1 MIKKLRCGLILS
13 FIFALFASAAA
24 LCACQQD
31 KQDPSYYGLYISGTG
46 SRNAAFLINED
57 GFYLGD
63 KRNYYQ
69 YKFDYSYDNGVI
81 KVDGLSSDFY
91 LFENN
96 QVLCYASI
104 NRGLKLNVRNGLFS
118 ERYWS
123 YDANGFNTSLTFNED
138 GSYSIMEIVESYSEN
153 GKYTLNSG
161 VIIYYTTLLLNTD
174 YDYVNEEGEQHYGY
188 VDENYNLYLTA
199 FIKNPEQF
207 AGNGTDTSN
216 PTPPEDDDTPVT
228 PDSET
233 YTLNYSATEGGR
245 IVGTTTQTVKK
256 GGSGD
261 SVIAIANEGY
271 EFMGWSDGVTT
282 AERTDTN
289 VAEDITVTA
298 QFEEIKKYTLTY
310 SATTGGYIA
319 GESEQIVEEGA
330 NGSAVTAVA
339 NEGYKFVGWSDGVTA
354 AERRDTSVADDITV
368 TAQFELNNTTQFAGG
383 SGTQANPYKIST
395 AEHLKNIALY
405 PGAHFILISD
415 ITLPQAEE
423 GRSNFTPLFSDETMF
438 SGSLN
443 GNGHTVYN
451 LTIYNTSTFYTGLF
465 SCIGAEGSVAN
476 LTLEY
481 VNLNGTNYIGGIA
494 GYAIGAVTDC
504 TVSGEITYISQNGYS
519 VFLGGIAGRAENSV
533 NGCSSAV
540 DIFAENVMAD
550 VYAGGIA
557 GYYSY
562 AVGEE
567 EPALTVTSSAGIYLS
582 DSESGYGYPYAGGI
596 FGYLTGG
603 INVADS
609 YFVGDMIIEWKHLYA
624 EIGGLAGH
632 GDGDSIFASC
642 YFAGDITVTT
652 GHYSY
657 VGGLV
662 GRSGVS
668 AFISCYST
676 GDITVTAAGGCEV
689 GGLLGVVNYG
699 HVISCCYSTG
709 DITVHSNRD
718 ADCIGG
724 LIGRAYNS
732 GPLSNCYTASQIK
745 YEGEKQEKHIGALA
759 GEADELTIINTHWLY
774 YAESGVEYAVGYS
787 SDMGIPTS
795 IGSTRHTDIADFYA
809 LAQKLNEGLE
819 TPAWENIG
827 DSSLPTLKK
836 ENN

>member
-689 GGLLGVVNYG
+689 GGLLGVVNDG

-732 GPLSNCYTASQIK
+732 GTLSNCYTASQIK

>member
-13 FIFALFASAAA
+13 FIFVLLASAAA

-81 KVDGLSSDFY
+81 KVDELSSDFY

-216 PTPPEDDDTPVT
+216 PTPPEDDDAPVT
-228 PDSET
+228 SDSET

-261 SVIAIANEGY
+261 SVIAIADEGY
-271 EFMGWSDGVTT
+271 EFVGWSDGVAA

-289 VAEDITVTA
+289 VTEDITVTA

-310 SATTGGYIA
+310 SAATGGYIE

-330 NGSAVTAVA
+330 NGSVVTAVA
-339 NEGYKFVGWSDGVTA
+339 DEGYEFVGWSDGVTT
-354 AERRDTSVADDITV
+354 AERRDTNVAEDITV

-383 SGTQANPYKIST
+383 SGTQANPYKILT

-423 GRSNFTPLFSDETMF
+423 GQSNFTPLFSDETMF

-494 GYAIGAVTDC
+494 GYAVGSVTDC
-504 TVSGEITYISQNGYS
+504 TVSGKITYISQNGYS

-582 DSESGYGYPYAGGI
+582 ESEGGYGEPTAGGI

-609 YFVGDMIIEWKHLYA
+609 YFVGDMIIEWKGSYA
-624 EIGGLAGH
+624 EIGGLAGE
-632 GDGDSIFASC
+632 GVGNSIFASC

-652 GHYSY
+652 GHFTY

-662 GRSGVS
+662 GVWRSS
-668 AFISCYST
+668 TSFISCYST

-689 GGLLGVVNYG
+689 GGLLGCVYGEQVV
-699 HVISCCYSTG
+699 SCCYSTG
-709 DITVHSNRD
+709 DITVHNNSD
-718 ADCIGG
+718 SDCIGG
-724 LIGRAYNS
+724 LIGS
-732 GPLSNCYTASQIK
+732 GYGTLSNCYTVSQIK

-759 GEADELTIINTHWLY
+759 GEAGELTITNTHWLY

-795 IGSTRHTDIADFYA
+795 IGSTKYTDIADFYA

-827 DSSLPTLKK
+827 DSALPTLKK

>member
-1 MIKKLRCGLILS
+1 M
-13 FIFALFASAAA
+13 
-24 LCACQQD
+24 
-31 KQDPSYYGLYISGTG
+31 
-46 SRNAAFLINED
+46 
-57 GFYLGD
+57 
-63 KRNYYQ
+63 
-69 YKFDYSYDNGVI
+69 
-81 KVDGLSSDFY
+81 
-91 LFENN
+91 
-96 QVLCYASI
+96 
-104 NRGLKLNVRNGLFS
+104 
-118 ERYWS
+118 
-123 YDANGFNTSLTFNED
+123 
-138 GSYSIMEIVESYSEN
+138 
-153 GKYTLNSG
+153 
-161 VIIYYTTLLLNTD
+161 
-174 YDYVNEEGEQHYGY
+174 
-188 VDENYNLYLTA
+188 
-199 FIKNPEQF
+199 
-207 AGNGTDTSN
+207 
-216 PTPPEDDDTPVT
+216 
-228 PDSET
+228 
-233 YTLNYSATEGGR
+233 
-245 IVGTTTQTVKK
+245 GTTTQTVKK

-423 GRSNFTPLFSDETMF
+423 GRSKFTPLFSDETMF

-465 SCIGAEGSVAN
+465 SCIGA
-476 LTLEY
+476 EY

-689 GGLLGVVNYG
+689 GGLLGVVNDG

-732 GPLSNCYTASQIK
+732 GTLSNCYTASQIK

>member
-689 GGLLGVVNYG
+689 GGLLGVVRDG

-732 GPLSNCYTASQIK
+732 GTLSNCYTASQIK

>member
-1 MIKKLRCGLILS
+1 
-13 FIFALFASAAA
+13 
-24 LCACQQD
+24 
-31 KQDPSYYGLYISGTG
+31 
-46 SRNAAFLINED
+46 
-57 GFYLGD
+57 
-63 KRNYYQ
+63 
-69 YKFDYSYDNGVI
+69 
-81 KVDGLSSDFY
+81 
-91 LFENN
+91 
-96 QVLCYASI
+96 
-104 NRGLKLNVRNGLFS
+104 
-118 ERYWS
+118 
-123 YDANGFNTSLTFNED
+123 
-138 GSYSIMEIVESYSEN
+138 
-153 GKYTLNSG
+153 
-161 VIIYYTTLLLNTD
+161 
-174 YDYVNEEGEQHYGY
+174 
-188 VDENYNLYLTA
+188 
-199 FIKNPEQF
+199 
-207 AGNGTDTSN
+207 
-216 PTPPEDDDTPVT
+216 
-228 PDSET
+228 
-233 YTLNYSATEGGR
+233 
-245 IVGTTTQTVKK
+245 
-256 GGSGD
+256 
-261 SVIAIANEGY
+261 
-271 EFMGWSDGVTT
+271 MGWSDGVTT

-423 GRSNFTPLFSDETMF
+423 GRSNFTPQFSDETMF

-718 ADCIGG
+718 AVCIGG
-724 LIGRAYNS
+724 LLGRAYNS